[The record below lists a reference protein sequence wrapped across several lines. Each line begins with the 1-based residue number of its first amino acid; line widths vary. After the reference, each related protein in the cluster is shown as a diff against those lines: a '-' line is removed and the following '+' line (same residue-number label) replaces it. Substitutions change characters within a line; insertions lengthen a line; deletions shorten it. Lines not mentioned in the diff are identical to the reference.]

1 MREIIVFIKC
11 MHLFDLVSIAFHDML
26 VKPVNSNGFRSK
38 VLILNCNRDWDT
50 CDVLRSRKTYSVV

>member
-38 VLILNCNRDWDT
+38 VLILNFNRD
-50 CDVLRSRKTYSVV
+50 